1 MSSDAVL
8 NVMKKR
14 LRATITIEIEAS
26 DYREA
31 AAHQDR
37 LETHFTAVRDDYP
50 DARIVLCERRGGTG
64 APERASPAR
73 PLYRRSGR
81 LNSYE

>member
-1 MSSDAVL
+1 MKTETPLGVL
-8 NVMKKR
+8 TKR

-31 AAHQDR
+31 AEHQAC
-37 LETHFTAVRDDYP
+37 LETHLSAVRGDYP
-50 DARIVLCERRGGTG
+50 EARIVLSERRGGPRGGDGT
-64 APERASPAR
+64 R

-81 LNSYE
+81 LHTYD